1 MLVVTRTSGQKV
13 FCSGPATVFIVKSEN
28 RKVKL
33 GFQADKEVQILRGEL
48 LIDTEIPQGFTS
60 LRLKRKLHSQ
70 IVMDGP
76 FCIEV
81 LKNSMRTVEVSV
93 TADRSVKIL
102 RGEILGKEK
111 AESV

>member
-1 MLVVTRTSGQKV
+1 MLVITRTAKQQV
-13 FCSGPATVFIVKSEN
+13 FCSGPATVFIVRSEKG
-28 RKVKL
+28 KVKL
-33 GFQADKEVQILRGEL
+33 GFQARKDVKILRGEL
-48 LIDTEIPQGFTS
+48 LNDTEIPEGFAT
-60 LRLKRKLHSQ
+60 LRLKRKLHST
-70 IVMDGP
+70 IVIDGP

-81 LKNSMRTVEVSV
+81 IRSSIRTAEVSV